1 MTTSTRYTV
10 DQLVQQITDRL
21 GWGEVSEWS
30 NKDFERLSEQIF
42 DQTQKRLSVTT
53 LKRVW
58 GRAAHLADPS
68 HTTLD
73 ILAEFGGFGSWRD
86 FQEQITDSPKPIADS
101 GPRNR
106 WWMAGAAV
114 AAIGF
119 VILFLWTGTSP
130 TEDEGPDY
138 TEEEFVFKRK
148 VVAEGLPNSVVFSY
162 DATPAREGAKVEI
175 QQNWDAR
182 RRISVSQTDSIATC
196 IYYYPGFFEAK
207 LVIDSQIVAEDGV
220 SIKTDGWLGV
230 VDQDPMPLYLPNEEI
245 NQGDELIITPALL
258 QQYGVDPM
266 QEQVFT
272 SLYKVDDF
280 GELQTDDF
288 DLSLQIQNQIHPQQP
303 CAGIQIYLLYEGG
316 AVSIPLS
323 QIGCVANLSI
333 LTFDGMVD
341 GSTHD
346 LSAFG
351 IEEEGFQHVGMKSDG
366 RILSISLNETE
377 IYQMDVP
384 AEAKTI
390 RGLSVHFEGMG
401 SIKEVSLRNS
411 SGPIYSSES

>member
-1 MTTSTRYTV
+1 MTTSTRYTI

-42 DQTQKRLSVTT
+42 DLTQKRLSVTT

-58 GRAAHLADPS
+58 GRAAHVADPS

-73 ILAEFGGFGSWRD
+73 ILAEFGGFGTWRE
-86 FQEQITDSPKPIADS
+86 FQEQATDSPVISVRSSS
-101 GPRNR
+101 GNR
-106 WWMAGAAV
+106 WWLAGLGIIAV
-114 AAIGF
+114 GCVIG
-119 VILFLWTGTSP
+119 FLWTGAS
-130 TEDEGPDY
+130 ESEEKAPDY
-138 TEEEFVFKRK
+138 TEEEFAFKRK
-148 VVAEGLPNSVVFSY
+148 VVTEGLPNSVVFSY
-162 DATPAREGAKVEI
+162 DASPAREGAKVEI
-175 QQNWDAR
+175 QQSWDSR
-182 RRISVSQTDSIATC
+182 RRIPVSQTDSIATC

-220 SIKTDGWLGV
+220 LIKTDGWLGV

-245 NQGDELIITPALL
+245 NQGDALRITPDLL
-258 QQYGVDPM
+258 ERYGVDAM

-280 GELQTDDF
+280 GDLRIDDF
-288 DLSLQIQNQIHPQQP
+288 ELSLRIQNEVHPQQP

-323 QIGCVANLSI
+323 SIGCVANLSI
-333 LTFDGMVD
+333 LTFEGMVD
-341 GSTHD
+341 GSTND

-351 IEEEGFQHVGMKSDG
+351 IERAEPQHVSMNSSGG
-366 RILSISLNETE
+366 ILTISLNGQE

-384 AEAKTI
+384 EEAKTI
-390 RGLSVHFEGMG
+390 RGISVHFEGMG
-401 SIKEVSLRNS
+401 LIDEVSLTNS
-411 SGPIYSSES
+411 GGTVYSSES